1 MAPTAAMKVAVVGLW
16 HLGTVTAACCA
27 AAGHEVIAFDEDED
41 VVGNLQN
48 GTLPVSEPGLCNL
61 VAAGLAAGTL
71 RFTDDPAKASDSEV
85 IWICYDTPVDE
96 NDVPDT
102 EFVHSRISRV
112 LSFVRPG
119 ALVLISS
126 QLPVG
131 STAKLERSHP
141 DFVFAYSP
149 ENLRLGKAIEVFTK
163 PDRVVIGV
171 RKPESQAKLTL
182 LFATFTNRLE
192 WMSVESAEM
201 TKHALNAFLATS
213 VAFINEI
220 ASICE
225 KTGAD
230 ALEVERGLKSDVRI
244 GTKSYLHPGSAFA
257 GGTLAR
263 DVRSLLSVAEER
275 QIPAH
280 LLSGVLTSNSIH
292 SLWAQNRFLEILG
305 NLEGK
310 TVAVLGL
317 TYKPGT
323 NTLRRSMSVDICR
336 WLMSG
341 GARVQAFDPAVT
353 ELPADLKTI
362 RLVNE
367 LDVALDE
374 ADAVLVATA
383 WPEFRSLP
391 AAAFPQRMR
400 RAVVLDP
407 ARHLE
412 AILKGERGV
421 EYHAIGV
428 VS

>member
-1 MAPTAAMKVAVVGLW
+1 MKVAVVGLW

-27 AAGHEVIAFDEDED
+27 AAGHEVVGFDDDKD
-41 VVGNLQN
+41 VVGNLRN
-48 GTLPVSEPGLCNL
+48 GALPVSEPGLCTL
-61 VAAGLAAGTL
+61 VAEGVAAGNL
-71 RFTDDPAKASDSEV
+71 RFTSNPADTSDSEIV
-85 IWICYDTPVDE
+85 WICYDTPVDE

-102 EFVHSRISRV
+102 EFVRSRV
-112 LSFVRPG
+112 SRMISFVKPG

-131 STAKLERSHP
+131 STAKLQTSHP

-171 RKPESQAKLTL
+171 SKPESHAKLSL
-182 LFATFTNRLE
+182 LFAPFTTQLE

-244 GTKSYLHPGSAFA
+244 GTKSYLHPGCAFA

-263 DVRSLLSVAEER
+263 DIRALLSVAEQR
-275 QIPAH
+275 QVPTH
-280 LLSGVLTSNSIH
+280 LLSGVLASNSIH
-292 SLWAQNRFLEILG
+292 SLWAQHRLLEILG

-323 NTLRRSMSVDICR
+323 NTLRRSMSVEICH
-336 WLMSG
+336 WLIKN
-341 GARVQAFDPAVT
+341 GARVQAFDPAIR
-353 ELPADLKTI
+353 ELPTDLKTI
-362 RLVNE
+362 HLATEPELV
-367 LDVALDE
+367 LDQ
-374 ADAVLVATA
+374 ADAVLVATP

-391 AAAFPQRMR
+391 AAAFRQRMC

-407 ARHLE
+407 TRQLDS
-412 AILKGERGV
+412 ILKNERAV
-421 EYHAIGV
+421 EYHAIGI

>member
-1 MAPTAAMKVAVVGLW
+1 MKVSVVGLW

-27 AAGHEVIAFDEDED
+27 AAGHEVIAFDDEKD
-41 VVGNLQN
+41 VVANLQS
-48 GTLPVSEPGLCNL
+48 GALPVDEPGLCTL
-61 VAAGLAAGTL
+61 VASGLASGKL
-71 RFTDDPAKASDSEV
+71 QFTDDAPKASDNEI

-96 NDVPDT
+96 NDAADT
-102 EFVHSRISRV
+102 EFVHSRISRM
-112 LSFVRPG
+112 LNFARPG

-131 STAKLERSHP
+131 TTAKLERSYP

-163 PDRVVIGV
+163 PDRIVIGV
-171 RKPESQAKLTL
+171 RNQESREKLAL
-182 LFATFTNRLE
+182 LFAPFTNELE
-192 WMSVESAEM
+192 WMSIESAEM

-263 DVRSLLSVAEER
+263 DIRSLLSVAEQR
-275 QIPAH
+275 QVPTH
-280 LLSGVLTSNSIH
+280 LLRGVVKSNSVH
-292 SLWAQNRFLEILG
+292 GLWAQTRFLEIFG
-305 NLEGK
+305 DLEGK

-323 NTLRRSMSVDICR
+323 NTLRRSMSVEICR
-336 WLMSG
+336 WLMSS
-341 GARVQAFDPAVT
+341 GAIVQAFDPAIT

-362 RLVNE
+362 RLIDN
-367 LDVALDE
+367 LDLALDK
-374 ADAVLVATA
+374 ADAVLVATP
-383 WPEFRSLP
+383 WPEFRSIP
-391 AAAFPQRMR
+391 PSAFSQKMR

-407 ARHLE
+407 ARHLDG
-412 AILKGERGV
+412 ILKGERAV
-421 EYHAIGV
+421 EYHAIGI